1 MLNNENGI
9 IGLQICLIVIASVAV
24 PPVLAYSVFTPMQ
37 SNIQKTRTSICQ
49 APQRALLPLD
59 TGVDVSLE
67 LCKAENAW
75 TAFTDVKATSDEKRY
90 VEGESSIRLEVD
102 DSFKSGPIACGR
114 ATADR
119 VSPEPSGT
127 RSVSLWIK
135 SDTDIA
141 DDILQFR
148 LTGKSNNSGETGYI
162 TVPIR
167 VTAAEGWKRIEA
179 YSGGSYL
186 FQEGV
191 ETATLYAEKDPG
203 AVTIWLDI
211 LEIQLPGKA
220 NGNYGSYLNEL
231 VYSRDT
237 EELIAG

>member
-9 IGLQICLIVIASVAV
+9 IGLQICLTIIASIAV
-24 PPVLAYSVFTPMQ
+24 PPVLAYSIFTPTQ
-37 SNIQKTRTSICQ
+37 SNIQKTRTITCQ
-49 APQRALLPLD
+49 APQRGLLPLD
-59 TGVDVSLE
+59 TGDRVSLG
-67 LCKAENAW
+67 LCQAEKEW
-75 TAFTDVKATSDEKRY
+75 TAFPDVRVISDGKRY

-114 ATADR
+114 AAADR

-135 SDTDIA
+135 SDIDIA

-179 YSGGSYL
+179 VSGGSYL

-203 AVTIWLDI
+203 TVTIWLDI
-211 LEIQLPGKA
+211 IEGQSSREA
-220 NGNYGSYLNEL
+220 NGKYHSYLKEL
-231 VYSRDT
+231 VYNRSR
-237 EELIAG
+237 EVLVGG